1 MNWKHLGLASMLLAT
16 PAVAKSNL
24 PSKAELAASTEQMNR
39 LLAER
44 APGEDVM
51 KLDLADPAQYNF
63 IVSRLL
69 ASGNTPENSPRLFAR
84 LKAAQAKAM
93 AGKLASPECVSTIHL
108 KTQPAL
114 GTTLYTANAEVGCRF
129 ARQDYV
135 FADVNAWQAQEDGRG
150 LEQLA
155 TESAEDY
162 SGGGRFEAAAVDFSY
177 SPQQGQ
183 RLQVDSLVLSFDDA
197 EGAVYASYKMM
208 PMTGEQPASVVGDF
222 SIQGAIEQLVIA
234 HPRELTGGTP
244 IRICSGRG
252 LYSSSQID
260 CDYATIHS
268 DWTMWP
274 RTWPDSNPWAMAGDF
289 SGADTVWSADRN
301 NAYFPAA
308 AWNQSATYMPIA
320 GLLDAG
326 TLNGTACVVSAINS
340 ARLELFYVGGD
351 PVCGYSAGAL
361 VASGDIRNAFSATG
375 FDTAAYRSLATAGP
389 LCGDTPTAFNQKAL
403 RMRLT
408 VNYNR
413 RCGVTTET
421 RVLINNY
428 APSID
433 IRNSCF
439 AEDTQVL
446 MADGSTKAIQDVREG
461 DKVISDGHGTVLT
474 VTGLGRGAERGKLF
488 QLHTDKGHKV
498 SVTSKHPVLTPR
510 GSTAADSIRVGDK
523 VLTREGE
530 ALVTAVRRVPSKGM
544 VYNLAVGTPEELE
557 KVGGKASTLFAGGL
571 LMGDQRMQVELEDR
585 NQGFA
590 SARPSV
596 SKSWK
601 QDHEN
606 DKARG
611 ARLQ

>member
-1 MNWKHLGLASMLLAT
+1 MSMNWKHLGLASMLLAT
-16 PAVAKSNL
+16 PAVAKTNL

-39 LLAER
+39 RIPA
-44 APGEDVM
+44 GEDTL

-63 IVSRLL
+63 IVNRLM

-93 AGKLASPECVSTIHL
+93 AGKLASPECASTINL
-108 KTQPAL
+108 KTQPVS
-114 GTTLYTANAEVGCRF
+114 GTTLYTANAEVGCRL

-135 FADVNAWQAQEDGRG
+135 FADVNAWQAQEDGSG

-155 TESAEDY
+155 TRSAEDY
-162 SGGGRFEAAAVDFSY
+162 SGGGRFEAAATDFSY
-177 SPQQGQ
+177 SPKQGQ

-197 EGAVYASYKMM
+197 KGAVYASYKMI
-208 PMTGEQPASVVGDF
+208 PMTGERPASAGGD
-222 SIQGAIEQLVIA
+222 SSTLTTVEQLVIA

-244 IRICSGRG
+244 IRICAVRG
-252 LYSSSQID
+252 LYSGSQID
-260 CDYATIHS
+260 CDYASVHS
-268 DWTMWP
+268 DFTMWP
-274 RTWPDSNPWAMAGDF
+274 RTWPDSNPWAVAGDF

-301 NAYFPAA
+301 NLYFPAA
-308 AWNQSATYMPIA
+308 AWNQSATYVPIA
-320 GLLDAG
+320 GLLDSG
-326 TLNGTACVVSAINS
+326 NLNGTACVVSAINS
-340 ARLELFYVGGD
+340 AKLELFYVGGD

-361 VASGDIRNAFSATG
+361 VSTGDIRNAFSATG
-375 FDTAAYRSLATAGP
+375 FDTSAYRILASAGT
-389 LCGDTPTAFNQKAL
+389 LCGDTPWVFNQKAL

-413 RCGVTTET
+413 TCGATVER

-446 MADGSTKAIQDVREG
+446 MADGSTKAIQDVKEG
-461 DKVISDGHGTVLT
+461 EKLISDGNGTVLT
-474 VTGLGRGAERGKLF
+474 VTGLGRGAERGTLV

-510 GSTAADSIRVGDK
+510 GSAAADSLRVGDK
-523 VLTREGE
+523 VMTREGE
-530 ALVTAVRRVPSKGM
+530 ALVTAVRRMPSKGM
-544 VYNLAVGTPEELE
+544 VYNLTVGTPEELE
-557 KVGGKASTLFAGGL
+557 KVGSKASTLFAGGL
-571 LMGDQRMQVELEDR
+571 LMGDQKMQVELEDR

-601 QDHEN
+601 QDYEN

-611 ARLQ
+611 AQLQ